1 MPNRR
6 LRVILPVLV
15 LAVGALLAIL
25 SSISGSALNQAPRI
39 SSVAHAS
46 LATPTPVPTPTSVPG
61 STDGIMWMGAVI
73 VFIILVPILLNKST
87 WTRP

>member
-25 SSISGSALNQAPRI
+25 GSISGSALDHGPRI
-39 SSVAHAS
+39 PSVAHAS
-46 LATPTPVPTPTSVPG
+46 LPTPTPVPTPTSVPG

>member
-1 MPNRR
+1 MPGRR
-6 LRVILPVLV
+6 LRAVLPIAILV
-15 LAVGALLAIL
+15 VGGLLAIL
-25 SSISGSALNQAPRI
+25 GSISGSALDQAPQI
-39 SSVAHAS
+39 PSVARAG